1 MWTLSIR
8 KGDIMVVLVAGSLGV
23 AGVGEITGLTAGK
36 RYKVTTGGFV
46 FPVESDGSLGT
57 PGSSV
62 AYSDLDALIGTSIT
76 ALEDGEAY
84 LVQEVTASEIRSGV
98 NPVNEITFGVNINGR
113 TGTENVVVKDAESL
127 SISIDGSIEEWNP
140 MDAGGWARRL
150 MTAKS
155 ISVSM
160 GGKRNYGDPGNDYV
174 AGLAWKNGQDC
185 NSVFSINFPNG
196 DTLAFDC
203 VINVTSMGGDSTA
216 IDALEWEALSD
227 GKPVY
232 TEYEG

>member
-1 MWTLSIR
+1 M
-8 KGDIMVVLVAGSLGV
+8 
-23 AGVGEITGLTAGK
+23 
-36 RYKVTTGGFV
+36 
-46 FPVESDGSLGT
+46 FPVESDGSLGE
-57 PGSSV
+57 PGASV
-62 AYSDLDALIGTSIT
+62 AYGDLDALVGTKLT
-76 ALEDGEAY
+76 DLVDGDVY
-84 LVQEVTASEIRSGV
+84 LVQEVLPATIRTGV

-113 TGTENVVVKDAESL
+113 IGSDTTIVKDAESL
-127 SISIDGSIEEWNP
+127 SISIDGSVEEWNP
-140 MDAGGWARRL
+140 MDAGGWARKL

-227 GKPVY
+227 GIPVY
-232 TEYEG
+232 TEYAG